1 MEQEQ
6 EPLTKKASYVAPLL
20 TLLAIDKGIE
30 GGSCQL
36 VNENDSGPGTAFFRA
51 S

>member
-6 EPLTKKASYVAPLL
+6 EPLTKKASYAAPLL

-30 GGSCQL
+30 GGTTQL
-36 VNENDSGPGTAFFRA
+36 VNENNSGAGTAFFH
-51 S
+51 SS